1 VPVSASLEA
10 WPGSIHR
17 EPSRSSPSWS
27 IREPLARWMR
37 DEGARAQ
44 GKRVLDVGCG
54 VKPYYPWFSGAAEY
68 VGVDVGENP
77 HADLQGAVEALPLD
91 DGSFDVVIATQLL
104 EHVVDPEAAVRE
116 LHRVTAPGGRVL
128 LSTHG
133 VMFYHPNPV
142 DYWRWTHAGLERL
155 FQSASEWERVT
166 VDPCAGTTACLGF
179 LLSTYVHLL
188 AKRAGADRVAAPLIA
203 GINAAAAAVDG
214 RVAAL
219 RELQPGAL
227 IANFHVTAVKPT

>member
-1 VPVSASLEA
+1 
-10 WPGSIHR
+10 
-17 EPSRSSPSWS
+17 
-27 IREPLARWMR
+27 MR
-37 DEGARAQ
+37 DEGARAT

-54 VKPYYPWFSGAAEY
+54 VKPYYPWFAGASEY

-104 EHVVDPEAAVRE
+104 EHVVDPAAAVQE

-133 VMFYHPNPV
+133 VMVYHPNPV

-155 FQSASEWERVT
+155 FEDACEWETVT
-166 VDPCAGTTACLGF
+166 VDPCAGTTACVGF

-188 AKRAGADRVAAPLIA
+188 AKRAGADRLAAPLIA
-203 GINAAAAAVDG
+203 GINAAAAAVDS

-227 IANFHVTAVKPT
+227 IANFHVTAVKPA